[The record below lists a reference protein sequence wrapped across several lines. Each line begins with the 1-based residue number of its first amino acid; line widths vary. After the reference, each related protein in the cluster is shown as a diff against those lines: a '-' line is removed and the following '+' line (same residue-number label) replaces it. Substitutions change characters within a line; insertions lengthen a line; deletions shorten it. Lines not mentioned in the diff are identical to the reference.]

1 MGVDYSPMLI
11 VGWEITDAELKKIA
25 PPLSEDYYDSEIA
38 ERAAEI
44 LGYPIRETG
53 ARCYG
58 GESGWWIS
66 LLGSQDDMY
75 SKRAGPTTIAQI
87 AALAPAVEK
96 VRAKALEF
104 GITLS
109 EDPVVCAELL
119 VW

>member
-11 VGWEITDAELKKIA
+11 VGWEITSEDLKKIA
-25 PPLSEDYYDSEIA
+25 TPQSEDDHISEIA
-38 ERAAEI
+38 DDAARI
-44 LGYPIRETG
+44 LGYPIRQTG
-53 ARCYG
+53 WGCYG
-58 GESGWWIS
+58 GERGWWICM
-66 LLGSQDDMY
+66 LGSQDDMY

-87 AALAPAVEK
+87 AALTPAVEK

-109 EDPVVCAELL
+109 EDPIVCAELL